1 MSQLYGD
8 QEPWLYHGCEAAL
21 GYIKQRIFSE
31 DNKVLTLLY
40 KALVRQL
47 SDYCLQLS

>member
-8 QEPWLYHGCEAAL
+8 QEPRLYHGCEAVL
-21 GYIKQRIFSE
+21 GYIKRRIFSE
-31 DNKVLTLLY
+31 DNKALTLLY